1 MSVKACV
8 EIIQKAAGEN
18 KITKEHAQ
26 EILKDIDNFLK
37 SKKALNDP
45 ENLDSMLQQHL
56 KEKLDDTIFAAMI
69 EKRNRYINATVEA
82 KATQYLKNFD
92 DASEGLAALM
102 GGIVKSKPGSKKSI
116 DAQGKSLANKYIG
129 RMLDR
134 IDKDGDL
141 ALFNTGKIDTDIAK
155 ELWEIRPGGNPGVT
169 KNKTAERI
177 ARNIH
182 EMQETSIKN
191 ANFAGAY
198 VKSRPGYIF
207 RQSHDM
213 AKIRKTGFDEWYDYI
228 VDKLDESTFKGED
241 AREFLEGAYKGLAS
255 GVHKKFKGAEE
266 SNIGQ
271 GFTGP
276 ANLAKK
282 ISQERVLHFK
292 DADSFMEYNATF
304 GTGDLRE
311 SVVHGLE
318 HMARN
323 TALMRGLGTNPVA
336 MMEKLQ
342 KKYMMQAQDEMDFK
356 LADKFRARNL
366 DSLMKEIDGTTRIPV
381 KISTARVNS
390 GIRAV
395 QNMARLGGATIS
407 SITDLP
413 NQVAELRHHGIPLL
427 KGYGNSVLNL
437 FRGRGTAEQKT
448 IARTIGIGFD
458 GITGDLLSRFSST
471 DHVPGMFAKMQQKFF
486 KLNLMS
492 WWNDAHRT
500 GVGLMMSHNLGDSQ
514 RLTFDKLGT
523 ELSNLLRQ
531 YGIEDLEWNI
541 YRKHL
546 VSKDSRNYKFMTT
559 ENIDK
564 IPDEELALY
573 LKRKSGIDKPNKR
586 ELQDARFDLEM
597 MLDTFYL
604 DRADHGIPMPGAAER
619 AIMNQGTQPGTAV
632 GEVFRHVMQFK
643 SFPITMIRRGLGREM
658 RGTANGKAD
667 IRGLAQLIAGT
678 TVFGY
683 GALVAKDILKLREAR
698 QFTGDFENDS
708 KLIMAAM
715 AQGGGMGIYGDFL
728 FGEFSRFGRSAV
740 STAVGPTLGQV
751 DDLGELWTRIR
762 TGGDVG
768 ANAFRMAMNNTPFIN
783 LFYTRAALDY
793 IILYELQE
801 MINPG
806 YLSRMEQRI
815 MRENNQKFFIPPTS
829 VVR

>member
-1 MSVKACV
+1 
-8 EIIQKAAGEN
+8 
-18 KITKEHAQ
+18 
-26 EILKDIDNFLK
+26 
-37 SKKALNDP
+37 
-45 ENLDSMLQQHL
+45 
-56 KEKLDDTIFAAMI
+56 
-69 EKRNRYINATVEA
+69 
-82 KATQYLKNFD
+82 
-92 DASEGLAALM
+92 M
-102 GGIVKSKPGSKKSI
+102 G
-116 DAQGKSLANKYIG
+116 
-129 RMLDR
+129 
-134 IDKDGDL
+134 
-141 ALFNTGKIDTDIAK
+141 
-155 ELWEIRPGGNPGVT
+155 
-169 KNKTAERI
+169 
-177 ARNIH
+177 
-182 EMQETSIKN
+182 
-191 ANFAGAY
+191 
-198 VKSRPGYIF
+198 
-207 RQSHDM
+207 
-213 AKIRKTGFDEWYDYI
+213 
-228 VDKLDESTFKGED
+228 
-241 AREFLEGAYKGLAS
+241 
-255 GVHKKFKGAEE
+255 
-266 SNIGQ
+266 
-271 GFTGP
+271 
-276 ANLAKK
+276 
-282 ISQERVLHFK
+282 
-292 DADSFMEYNATF
+292 
-304 GTGDLRE
+304 
-311 SVVHGLE
+311 
-318 HMARN
+318 RN
-323 TALMRGLGTNPVA
+323 TALMRGLGTNPA
-336 MMEKLQ
+336 DMMKRLQ
-342 KKYMMQAQDEMDFK
+342 KKYMMQAQDEMDFT
-356 LADKFRARNL
+356 LVDKFQAKNL
-366 DSLMKEIDGTTRIPV
+366 DDLMKEIDGTTRIPV
-381 KISTARVNS
+381 KITTARVNA
-390 GIRAV
+390 GIRGV
-395 QNMARLGGATIS
+395 QNMARLGGSTVS
-407 SITDLP
+407 SVTDLP
-413 NQVAELRHHGIPLL
+413 NQVAELRHHNIPVL
-427 KGYGNSVLNL
+427 KAYGNSLLNL

-458 GITGDLLSRFSST
+458 GITGDLISRLGSN
-471 DHVPGMFAKMQQKFF
+471 DHVAGALAKMQQKFF

-500 GVGLMMSHNLGDSQ
+500 GVGLMMSHNLGDNQ

-523 ELSNLLRQ
+523 ELTNLLRQ

-740 STAVGPTLGQV
+740 ATAVGPTLGQL